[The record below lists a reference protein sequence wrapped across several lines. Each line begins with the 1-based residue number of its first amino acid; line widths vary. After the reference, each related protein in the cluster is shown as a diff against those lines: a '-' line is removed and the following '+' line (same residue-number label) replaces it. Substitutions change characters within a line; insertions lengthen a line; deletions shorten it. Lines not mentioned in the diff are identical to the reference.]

1 MAARIPFIERDRDFR
16 NVARKTIKPR
26 ALIALLL
33 LLSIGLTVLVGCG
46 SQVPAA
52 ASTTSAASKLA
63 LGTLDLEGTEE
74 AVDASQAARL
84 LPLWQLLDQLE
95 TSGYAAPA
103 EIKAVIDEIETEMA
117 APQLQAI
124 EAMNLS
130 DAEVAKATG
139 GTSGL
144 TTAAMSTG
152 GSQASAATDP
162 MLGGDPGAGGMPF
175 EGGGPMGG
183 SVQQG
188 GSSSTSSSL
197 ASEPSLVERVIELLQ
212 KKIQD

>member
-1 MAARIPFIERDRDFR
+1 MAARIPFIQSDRDFK
-16 NVARKTIKPR
+16 NVARKTIKPQV
-26 ALIALLL
+26 LIALLSL
-33 LLSIGLTVLVGCG
+33 FSIGLTVLVGCG
-46 SQVPAA
+46 SQSTAA
-52 ASTTSAASKLA
+52 PSATSAASRLA

-74 AVDASQAARL
+74 AVDAAQAARL
-84 LPLWQLLDQLE
+84 LPLWQLLDELQS
-95 TSGYAAPA
+95 SGYAAPA

-144 TTAAMSTG
+144 TSTG
-152 GSQASAATDP
+152 TSTASSQASAATDP
-162 MLGGDPGAGGMPF
+162 MLGGDPGGGSIPF
-175 EGGGPMGG
+175 DGGGPMGG
-183 SVQQG
+183 SMQQG
-188 GSSSTSSSL
+188 GSASTSSSL
-197 ASEPSLVERVIELLQ
+197 ASEPSLVERVIQLLQ